1 MKTAAPLDP
10 ISFIISFVSEYYPF
24 IIEGFLTTVE
34 MTFLGLAGGFVL
46 GILSALGDVYGTRLM
61 KVIIAGYVE
70 FFRGSPLIVQLLFFY
85 FSIPALTG
93 LNWDA
98 FTAGAVTLMLNS
110 GAYQKGYFK
119 GAIEAVFKDQ
129 LVAAKSLGMTFRQTL
144 RHVVLP
150 QALRIVI
157 PPWTNEYIS
166 LGLSTSAL
174 IVLGIR
180 ELTNISK
187 SIAAQTFRPLEVYL
201 FASAIYFIWITVSMK
216 IFDWIYEKVKIPGLE
231 VSM

>member
-1 MKTAAPLDP
+1 VSDIL
-10 ISFIISFVSEYYPF
+10 FILEFAGLIL
-24 IIEGFLTTVE
+24 EGFIMTVI
-34 MTFLGLAGGFVL
+34 MTLLGLAGGFVL
-46 GILSALGDVYGTRLM
+46 GVLSALGDVYGGKFL
-61 KVIIAGYVE
+61 KIIINAYVE
-70 FFRGSPLIVQLLFFY
+70 FFRGSPLIVQLLMFY
-85 FSIPALTG
+85 FSIPILTG
-93 LNWDA
+93 IKWDA

-129 LVAAKSLGMTFRQTL
+129 LLAAKSLGMTFKQTL
-144 RHVVLP
+144 MHIVLP

-157 PPWTNEYIS
+157 PPWTNEYVS

-174 IVLGIR
+174 IVIGLR

-201 FASAIYFIWITVSMK
+201 FTSIIYLVWITVSLK
-216 IFDWIYEKVKIPGLE
+216 VLDYIYNRVRIPGLE
-231 VSM
+231 VTSEI

>member
-1 MKTAAPLDP
+1 MSETE
-10 ISFIISFVSEYYPF
+10 FILEYWQF
-24 IIEGFLTTVE
+24 IVEGFETTVI

-46 GILSALGDVYGTRLM
+46 GIASALGDVYGGKLLRIL
-61 KVIIAGYVE
+61 INGYVE

-85 FSIPALTG
+85 FSIPAITG

-129 LVAAKSLGMTFRQTL
+129 LMAAKSLGMTFRQTL
-144 RHVVLP
+144 RHIVLP

-157 PPWTNEYIS
+157 PPWTNEYVS

-201 FASAIYFIWITVSMK
+201 FTSVIYFIWITVSLK
-216 IFDWIYEKVKIPGLE
+216 VLDWIYNRVKIPGLE
-231 VSM
+231 VNI

>member
-1 MKTAAPLDP
+1 MAAPLDF
-10 ISFIISFVSEYYPF
+10 ISFIVGFVIEYYPF
-24 IIEGFLTTVE
+24 ILEGFATTVE

-46 GILSALGDVYGTRLM
+46 GILSALGDVYGSKLI
-61 KVIIAGYVE
+61 KIIVAGYVE

-85 FSIPALTG
+85 FSLPVITG

-129 LVAAKSLGMTFRQTL
+129 LMAAKSLGMNFRQTL

-201 FASAIYFIWITVSMK
+201 FTSTIYFIWITVSMK
-216 IFDWIYEKVKIPGLE
+216 MFDWIYDKVKIPGLE
-231 VSM
+231 VNI

>member
-1 MKTAAPLDP
+1 L
-10 ISFIISFVSEYYPF
+10 
-24 IIEGFLTTVE
+24 GF
-34 MTFLGLAGGFVL
+34 
-46 GILSALGDVYGTRLM
+46 LSALGDGYGAKLM
-61 KVIIAGYVE
+61 KVIVAGYGE

-129 LVAAKSLGMTFRQTL
+129 LMAAKSLGMTFGQTL

-201 FASAIYFIWITVSMK
+201 FASAIYFIWITVSMR
-216 IFDWIYEKVKIPGLE
+216 IFDWIYERVRIPGLE
-231 VSM
+231 VNI

>member
-1 MKTAAPLDP
+1 
-10 ISFIISFVSEYYPF
+10 VSETEF
-24 IIEGFLTTVE
+24 ILEYWQFIVEGFETTVI

-46 GILSALGDVYGTRLM
+46 GIASALGDVYGGKLLRIL
-61 KVIIAGYVE
+61 INGYVE

-85 FSIPALTG
+85 FSIPAITG

-129 LVAAKSLGMTFRQTL
+129 LMAAKSLGMTFRQTL
-144 RHVVLP
+144 RHIVLP

-157 PPWTNEYIS
+157 PPWTNEYVS

-201 FASAIYFIWITVSMK
+201 FTSVIYFIWITVSLK
-216 IFDWIYEKVKIPGLE
+216 VLDWIYNRVKIPGLE
-231 VSM
+231 VNI